1 MTARLVLL
9 AAAAAVAACGSR
21 PGDELLGDLAV
32 ADGRWEAALES
43 YTEAGSAP
51 RILAKRATV
60 ALEAGR
66 PGAAALAW
74 AELARRDSSYA
85 GEAAA
90 GIARAAQL
98 AQRDGDMLS
107 LATAV
112 RSLGEVA
119 PAWPL
124 GRLALPLRL
133 AAFPSNE
140 DVVALAPAILAAAP
154 ARDVADEAL
163 AALAAAWRQQG
174 RCDRAAPLLDALSR
188 RFEGTAAAEAAAGF
202 AGCRLEAG
210 LADLDAGEL
219 ERARVALGEAV
230 NRDPGGAAGR
240 RALVALGDV
249 HFQTGDVFA
258 AQLAWRTA
266 AAAAV
271 EADSI
276 TALALDR
283 LRAASAS
290 DSTGVP
296 GIPQ

>member
-1 MTARLVLL
+1 MRRVLPMVL
-9 AAAAAVAACGSR
+9 AVLAACGDR
-21 PGDELLGDLAV
+21 LGDELLGDAAV
-32 ADGRWEAALES
+32 AEGRWEAALAA
-43 YTEAGSAP
+43 YTEAGGEP
-51 RILAKRATV
+51 RILAKRATA

-74 AELARRDSSYA
+74 TELARRDSSFA

-90 GIARAAQL
+90 GLARAAAM

-112 RSLGEVA
+112 RGLGAVA

-133 AAFPSNE
+133 AAFPSAE
-140 DVVALAPAILAAAP
+140 DVVVLAPAIVAAAP

-163 AALAAAWRQQG
+163 VALAAAWRGQG
-174 RCDRAAPLLDALSR
+174 RCDRAAPLLDALTR
-188 RFEGTAAAEAAAGF
+188 RLEGTAATEAAADF
-202 AGCRLEAG
+202 ARCRLEAG
-210 LADLDAGEL
+210 LVALDAGEL
-219 ERARVALGEAV
+219 EQARLVLAEAV
-230 NRDPGGAAGR
+230 NRDPGGVAGR

-249 HFQTGDVFA
+249 HLLMGDLFA

-266 AAAAV
+266 AAATA
-271 EADSI
+271 ESDSI